1 MQFPKRHRW
10 SVMAADYMTA
20 AVRYRLHDCM
30 AAVGY
35 RLHDCMAAVRYI
47 QITWLHGCSRLQITG
62 LLQSVTDYMTAWLQS
77 VTIVI
82 HGCRSYG
89 AMGRRYIRL
98 RVNSKFKML
107 ASKLRNSVELRI
119 LEFPQDNLYLF
130 SGFHLIYFHRISY
143 LVYRTDFTVRF
154 CLSAIL
160 LLAVM
165 K

>member
-35 RLHDCMAAVRYI
+35 RLLDCMAAVGYRLQDYCSPL
-47 QITWLHGCSRLQITG
+47 QITWLHGCSP
-62 LLQSVTDYMTAWLQS
+62 LQSLYMAAE
-77 VTIVI
+77 V
-82 HGCRSYG
+82 
-89 AMGRRYIRL
+89 MGRRYIRL